1 MGEGFGHTHEAQ
13 GPGKKRDKLKN
24 VLEDLL
30 GDQITVEDLDQ
41 ILLNTEDLEEVYD
54 YLSDL
59 KAPYGFIPSY
69 FNYLSEDQVLDSSNF
84 PVFDDPNYL
93 PGLNPNHM
101 GFIPANQVDAPNP
114 ILGEGFTK
122 EEALQFFQNEYDEKN
137 LGEMSQDEIDYVTSM
152 YKTDDPSEIVDWST
166 GPKYDED
173 IPMMDYLAKITDS
186 PELALGKGFFP
197 IRNYPQ
203 ISLDYLREYIDSGAT
218 VEDIQDYEGD
228 AAGLFRTGYDGNPLG
243 TIQLDPYHA
252 SDTATTAN
260 IIGHEGLHGAAHR
273 YPFLIE
279 SSPYPYA
286 GETKQPFNMQ
296 MANKYDPGKNYMY
309 NRHFSGKAA
318 FHPAIHGIDETFFG
332 GHGQPSSMLDRT
344 NAINPQN
351 IANADFIM
359 NYNAQKDYDI
369 GTSFGLDMDEI
380 KSGYTPPQP
389 SVGITSLPS
398 GNPHLDY

>member
-13 GPGKKRDKLKN
+13 GPGKRRDKFSSLIPAPVN
-24 VLEDLL
+24 
-30 GDQITVEDLDQ
+30 VEDILDQ
-41 ILLNTEDLEEVYD
+41 TVLNTNDLEGVYD
-54 YLSDL
+54 YLSNL

-101 GFIPANQVDAPNP
+101 GFIPANQVNAPNP
-114 ILGEGFTK
+114 YVGAELTK
-122 EEALQFFQNEYDEKN
+122 EEALQYFQDEYDKEN
-137 LGEMSQDEIDYVTSM
+137 MGELTQDDIDFVNSVYR
-152 YKTDDPSEIVDWST
+152 TDDPSETVNFST

-197 IRNYPQ
+197 MRNYPQ

-218 VEDIQDYEGD
+218 VEDIQDYDGD

-243 TIQLDPYHA
+243 TIQLDPYYA
-252 SDTATTAN
+252 SDMATKAN
-260 IIGHEGLHGAAHR
+260 VIGHEGLHGAVHR
-273 YPFLIE
+273 YPFLSE
-279 SSPYPYA
+279 SAPYPYA
-286 GETKQPFNMQ
+286 GQTNTSYMMDLAEQ
-296 MANKYDPGKNYMY
+296 MDPGKNYMY
-309 NRHFSGKAA
+309 TRHFSSAHP

-344 NAINPQN
+344 NDINTQQ
-351 IANADFIM
+351 IANTDFLM
-359 NYNAQKDYDI
+359 NYNAQQDYDT
-369 GTSFGLDMDEI
+369 GTSFGLDMDRV
-380 KSGYTPPQP
+380 KDSYTPPQP
-389 SVGITSLPS
+389 SMGS
-398 GNPHLDY
+398 

>member
-13 GPGKKRDKLKN
+13 GPGKRRDKLKN
-24 VLEDLL
+24 VLEYLN
-30 GDQITVEDLDQ
+30 QTV
-41 ILLNTEDLEEVYD
+41 LNTDDLEGVYD

-114 ILGEGFTK
+114 YVGAELTK
-122 EEALQFFQNEYDEKN
+122 EEALQYFQDAYDKEN
-137 LGEMSQDEIDYVTSM
+137 MGDITQDDIDFVNRM
-152 YKTDDPSEIVDWST
+152 YKNDDPSETVSWSM

-218 VEDIQDYEGD
+218 VEDIQDYDGD

-243 TIQLDPYHA
+243 TIQLDPYYA
-252 SDTATTAN
+252 SDMATTAN
-260 IIGHEGLHGAAHR
+260 VIGHEGLHGAVHR
-273 YPFLIE
+273 YPFLSE
-279 SSPYPYA
+279 SAPYPFA
-286 GETKQPFNMQ
+286 GQTNTSYMMDLAEQ
-296 MANKYDPGKNYMY
+296 MDPGKNYMY
-309 NRHFSGKAA
+309 TRHFSTPNP

-344 NAINPQN
+344 NDINPQH
-351 IANADFIM
+351 IANADFLM

-369 GTSFGLDMDEI
+369 GTSFGLNMNEV
-380 KSGYTPPQP
+380 KNSYTPPQP